1 MHFKRLEMQGF
12 KSFVDHTSLDFEPG
26 ISSII
31 GPNGCGKSNVVD
43 AIRWVLGEQSAKAL
57 RGSHMEDVIFNGTD
71 LRKAVGMAEVTL
83 TIDNHDRKLRS
94 DQDEIM
100 VTRRT
105 YRSGESEYLINKVPC
120 RLRDIHDLFMDT
132 GIGTNAYSILEQGK
146 IDLIVSSR
154 PADRRFV
161 FEEAAGISKYKSRKE
176 ESLRKLEATEQ
187 NFLRVNDIAVEVKRQ
202 INSLERQVQKARK
215 YQELKQELTTLEVS
229 RGRREL
235 HQLKRELRRVEREW
249 ETCRQQ
255 VEQNEHQ
262 QRHLSEELDRL
273 GAELAGAESRAADL
287 QTAWQRVTEET
298 VKTEEFLS
306 TSTLRQQDLRGEMQR
321 LAEESSQLGGRA
333 EECRRQR
340 NDLQAA
346 RTQKQAERE
355 REKRELEGVEERLRQ
370 LEQELKTKV
379 QAVQERQTRLLQM
392 VDETARWR
400 GTLQNLSG
408 RRAELAQQRDRLQQQ
423 LGALAGQSRDMAE
436 EKSRLVADRDGL
448 RAAVESLN
456 AERAHLESEQER
468 VEQVLGTLNAM
479 LENFSTTQTQLTS
492 RLSWIEE
499 LQSGLEGYEAG
510 AKAVL
515 LEHNARPERLP
526 GVLGPVAAFM
536 RTEQRYELALEAW
549 LGRKLQ
555 YILVETEAQALAVL
569 DFLSE
574 ENRGRATV
582 IPLERLGAHTDP
594 SRFTLD
600 EEPAW
605 LGGAGIVGW
614 AGSLVK
620 IDERFRPLFD
630 ALLDQVALVED
641 RDAARRARADGARCV
656 LVTLAGE
663 VFEREG
669 WMTGGSADL
678 HERGLLGRERECEE
692 LRLQI
697 GLLSSNQQRTQTEA
711 ESTRRQLEE
720 ILGGLSALRGE
731 VHELEIRDAQLE
743 KSLERVESQL
753 AEVERQSGTWGGEYQ
768 ALDQALRQVEEER
781 LEAERQVRD
790 SGQAEQET
798 QEQLLSAQAEIEH
811 LRQEFEQRSY
821 QAGTL
826 RVSVAA
832 REEQLRALEAEN
844 ERLAAEADA
853 LAGQQAEKQTVWEGA
868 RDRLAELDVQREERQ
883 GWLQALAGRREELE
897 RGVAEIRDRREHLR
911 ADKEARD
918 HAWRELH
925 TVLDRLRGD
934 AHRHELEQ
942 TRQRLALQTLESYL
956 EQEYRLN
963 LALEPESPQDGTDA
977 GGDPAVE
984 ETGPERIEEL
994 KTKLAAM
1001 GAVNL
1006 VAVEE
1011 YDELQQRYTFLSQ
1024 QLDDLK
1030 ASKEKLQRLITRI
1043 NQESRE
1049 RFSATFAA
1057 VREKF
1062 KEVFRRLF
1070 NGGEADLV
1078 LVDEMDLLE
1087 TGIEIIARP
1096 PGKRLQHISLLSG
1109 GEKALTAIALLFA
1122 IYLIKP
1128 SPFCIF
1134 DEMDAPLDDANTM
1147 RFCKILRDFA
1157 ALSQFIVI
1165 THNKLTM
1172 ETADILFGVTMQ
1184 ESGVSRLISVKFKGE
1199 TEARQ
1204 VVPEEAPETSEEMA
1218 LN

>member
-12 KSFVDHTSLDFEPG
+12 KSFVDHTCLDFEPG

-43 AIRWVLGEQSAKAL
+43 ALRWVLGEQSAKAL
-57 RGSHMEDVIFNGTD
+57 RGSRMEDVIFNGTD
-71 LRKAVGMAEVTL
+71 QRKAVGMAEVTL
-83 TIDNHDRKLRS
+83 TIDNHDRLLRS

-100 VTRRT
+100 VTRRN

-176 ESLRKLEATEQ
+176 ESLRKLEATDQ
-187 NFLRVNDIAVEVKRQ
+187 NFLRVNDIAVEVRRQ
-202 INSLERQVQKARK
+202 INSLERQVQKARR
-215 YQELKQELTTLEVS
+215 YQELKQELTTLEVAQ
-229 RGRREL
+229 GRREL
-235 HQLKRELRRVEREW
+235 RRLKREVGQVERQW
-249 ETCRQQ
+249 EACRLQL
-255 VEQNEHQ
+255 EQNEHQ
-262 QRHLSEELDRL
+262 QRHLSEELNRL
-273 GAELAGAESRAADL
+273 TAELTAAENQASEL

-298 VKTEEFLS
+298 VKTEEFL
-306 TSTLRQQDLRGEMQR
+306 TSSALRGQDLHAESER
-321 LAEESSQLGGRA
+321 LAEETSHIGTRL

-340 NDLQAA
+340 GELEANQQ
-346 RTQKQAERE
+346 QKRGERE
-355 REKRELEGVEERLRQ
+355 RESRELEAAEERLRQ

-379 QAVQERQTRLLQM
+379 QTVQESQTRLLHI
-392 VDETARWR
+392 VDELTQWR
-400 GTLQNLSG
+400 GALQNLSG
-408 RRAELAQQRDRLQQQ
+408 RQGELVQQRDRLQQQ
-423 LGALAGQSRDMAE
+423 LGTLAGQSRDILGEKNRLTE
-436 EKSRLVADRDGL
+436 EQGKIRGTLEAL
-448 RAAVESLN
+448 R
-456 AERAHLESEQER
+456 AERAHLEAEQER
-468 VEQVLGTLNAM
+468 VEQVLSTLNAM
-479 LENFSTTQTQLTS
+479 QDNFNTTQTQLKS

-499 LQSGLEGYEAG
+499 LQNGLEGYEAG
-510 AKAVL
+510 TKAVL
-515 LEHNARPERLP
+515 LEHNAHPEKLP

-536 RTEQRYELALEAW
+536 RTEQKYELALEAF
-549 LGRKLQ
+549 LGQKLQ
-555 YILVETEAQALAVL
+555 HILVENEAQAFAVMAFLAE
-569 DFLSE
+569 D
-574 ENRGRATV
+574 NRGRATV
-582 IPLERLGAHTDP
+582 IPLEKMNTRGE
-594 SRFTLD
+594 SSMFTLD
-600 EEPAW
+600 EEPSW
-605 LGGAGIVGW
+605 LKIPGVVGW
-614 AGSLVK
+614 AKSLVK
-620 IDERFRPLFD
+620 IDERFRMLFD
-630 ALLDQVALVED
+630 LLLDQVALVEN
-641 RDAARRARADGARCV
+641 RDVALQVRAAGARCT

-663 VFEREG
+663 LHGQEG
-669 WMTGGSADL
+669 WLTGGSTEL
-678 HERGLLGRERECEE
+678 RERGFLGRERECEE

-697 GLLSSNQQRTQTEA
+697 SLLAVNQQKTQA
-711 ESTRRQLEE
+711 EIDNTRRQLEE
-720 ILGGLSALRGE
+720 ITGGLSALRGDI
-731 VHELEIRDAQLE
+731 HEQEILDAQLE
-743 KSLERVESQL
+743 KSLELVEAQL
-753 AEVERQSGTWGGEYQ
+753 QDVERQSGTWGGEFQ
-768 ALDQALRQVEEER
+768 VLEEALRQIESER
-781 LEAERQVRD
+781 QEAERRVRE
-790 SGQAEQET
+790 GGEAEQGT
-798 QEQLLSAQAEIEH
+798 QEQLLREQADIEH

-826 RVSVAA
+826 RVAVAA
-832 REEQLRALEAEN
+832 REEQLRALGAEG
-844 ERLAAEADA
+844 ERLAGEIAD
-853 LAGQQAEKQTVWEGA
+853 LTRQQTEKQSLCEHT
-868 RDRLAELDVQREERQ
+868 RSRLAEIQVQREERE
-883 GWLQALAGRREELE
+883 GWLQALAGRRGDLEENVSRVRSQREQLRSE
-897 RGVAEIRDRREHLR
+897 KETRDQEWR
-911 ADKEARD
+911 A
-918 HAWRELH
+918 LH
-925 TVLDRLRGD
+925 TVLDRLRSESHGYD
-934 AHRHELEQ
+934 LDK
-942 TRQRLALQTLESYL
+942 TRRRMELQTLETYL

-963 LALEPESPQDGTDA
+963 LSLETEPGQ
-977 GGDPAVE
+977 E
-984 ETGPERIEEL
+984 ETETAETQPAAERVEEL
-994 KTKLAAM
+994 KSKLAAM

-1024 QLDDLK
+1024 QLEDLK

-1049 RFSATFAA
+1049 RFSTTFTA

-1078 LVDEMDLLE
+1078 LVDELDLLE

-1134 DEMDAPLDDANTM
+1134 DEMDAPLDDANTL
-1147 RFCKILRDFA
+1147 RFCKILKDFA
-1157 ALSQFIVI
+1157 KLSQFIVI

-1199 TEARQ
+1199 EQARE
-1204 VVPEEAPETSEEMA
+1204 VRETTPSNSEEMA

>member
-1 MHFKRLEMQGF
+1 MQGF
-12 KSFVDHTSLDFEPG
+12 KSFVDHTCLDFEPG

-43 AIRWVLGEQSAKAL
+43 ALRWVLGEQSAKAL

-71 LRKAVGMAEVTL
+71 QRKAVGMAEVTL

-187 NFLRVNDIAVEVKRQ
+187 NYLRVNDIAVEVRRQ

-229 RGRREL
+229 QGRR
-235 HQLKRELRRVEREW
+235 QLGRLRRELRRVERQW
-249 ETCRQQ
+249 EACRQQ
-255 VEQNEHQ
+255 VEQNENR
-262 QRHLSEELDRL
+262 QRQLGEELSRL
-273 GAELAGAESRAADL
+273 AAELTIAESQAADL

-298 VKTEEFLS
+298 VKAEEFLS
-306 TSTLRQQDLRGEMQR
+306 SSALRQQDLQGEMQR
-321 LAEESSQLGGRA
+321 LAEESSQLENRA
-333 EECRRQR
+333 GECRRQH
-340 NDLQAA
+340 DELQAA
-346 RTQKQAERE
+346 QALKTEERG
-355 REKRELEGVEERLRQ
+355 REGRELENAEERLRH
-370 LEQELKTKV
+370 LELELKTKA
-379 QAVQERQTRLLQM
+379 QAVQDGQTRLLQM
-392 VDETARWR
+392 VDEMARWR
-400 GTLQNLSG
+400 GALENLSVRQG
-408 RRAELAQQRDRLQQQ
+408 ELAQQRDRLQQQ
-423 LGALAGQSRDMAE
+423 LGALAGQSRDMLE
-436 EKSRLVADRDGL
+436 EKNKLLADRDNL
-448 RAAVESLN
+448 RTAAAALA
-456 AERAHLESEQER
+456 AEREHLEREQER
-468 VEQVLGTLNAM
+468 VEQVLATLNAM
-479 LENFSTTQTQLTS
+479 LDNFNTTQTQLKS

-499 LQSGLEGYEAG
+499 LQNGLEGYEAG

-515 LEHNARPERLP
+515 LEHNAHPDRLP
-526 GVLGPVAAFM
+526 GVLGPVAAFV
-536 RTEQRYELALEAW
+536 RTEQKFELALEAW
-549 LGRKLQ
+549 LGPRLQ
-555 YILVETEAQALAVL
+555 HILVETETQALAVL
-569 DFLSE
+569 NFLTE
-574 ENRGRATV
+574 GNRGRATV
-582 IPLERLGAHTDP
+582 IPLDRLPAP
-594 SRFTLD
+594 AEPARFTLD

-605 LGGAGIVGW
+605 LRQPGVAGW
-614 AGSLVK
+614 AGALVR

-630 ALLDQVALVED
+630 LWLDQVALVAD
-641 RDAARRARADGARCV
+641 REAALGARAAGARCT

-697 GLLSSNQQRTQTEA
+697 SLLAENQQKTQAEA
-711 ESTRRQLEE
+711 ETTRRQLEE
-720 ILGGLSALRGE
+720 ILGGLSALQGE
-731 VHELEIRDAQLE
+731 VHELEIRDAQME
-743 KSLERVESQL
+743 KSLELVDSQL
-753 AEVERQSGTWGGEYQ
+753 VEVEKQSGTWGGEFQ
-768 ALDQALRQVEEER
+768 ALEQALRRVEEEL
-781 LEAERQVRD
+781 LEAEKRVRD
-790 SGQAEQET
+790 SEQAERET
-798 QEQLLSAQAEIEH
+798 QEQLLQAQSEIEH
-811 LRQEFEQRSY
+811 LRQEYEQRSY
-821 QAGTL
+821 QAGML

-832 REEQLRALEAEN
+832 REEQLRALEAES
-844 ERLAAEADA
+844 ERLLGEAASLAD
-853 LAGQQAEKQTVWEGA
+853 QRAEKKAVWESA
-868 RDRLAELDVQREERQ
+868 RDRLREIESQHGERQ
-883 GWLQALAGRREELE
+883 GWLAALAGRRSELE
-897 RGVAEIRDRREHLR
+897 QGVTETRERREHMR
-911 ADKEARD
+911 AEKETRD
-918 HAWRELH
+918 LEWRDLHA
-925 TVLDRLRGD
+925 VLDRLRSE
-934 AHRHELEQ
+934 AHHFELGQ
-942 TRQRLALQTLESYL
+942 TRQRMELQALESYL

-963 LALEPESPQDGTDA
+963 LTLEPDAPQDGPEA
-977 GGDPAVE
+977 GEAPAAD
-984 ETGPERIEEL
+984 ETEPERIEEL

-1030 ASKEKLQRLITRI
+1030 SSKEKLQRLITRI

-1049 RFSATFAA
+1049 RFSTTFTA

-1184 ESGVSRLISVKFKGE
+1184 ESGVSRLITVKFKGDA
-1199 TEARQ
+1199 EARTVAQ
-1204 VVPEEAPETSEEMA
+1204 ESAPENSEEMA
-1218 LN
+1218 LS